1 MKRFRDWGIFHKII
15 SATLLSW
22 LLLVGISVFLLTPY
36 LRTLIMNEREE
47 TVRAIVQQATS
58 RMKWYQDQ
66 VDRGLVTREEAQR
79 RTMQELSAA
88 RYQGTNYIWI
98 NDLTPR
104 MVMHPL
110 KPELNGKD
118 LGQFKDPAGKLLFM
132 EMVRACNE
140 KGQGFVSYRWPKGA
154 NGAPEPKLSYVELF
168 RPWGW
173 VVGTGIYLDDVR
185 ATLLR
190 TQLYIGAGLIV
201 VLALTL
207 LLTWFIARSITHP
220 LRDMVKAVEA
230 IATGD
235 GDLSRSITCGRSD
248 ELGALAGNM
257 NIFIETLHAL
267 VASVLKVS
275 IDVVIGSS
283 RVHGMAKQIN
293 CNADDLAAQSVSVAT
308 ASEEMSAT
316 SQDIARSCAQ
326 AAQGGTTTSRV
337 ASDGAQVVN
346 ETVAGMHQIAKLV
359 RESATTVAGLG
370 RRSDQIGEIIG
381 TIEEIADQTNL
392 LALNAAIEAARA
404 GEQGRGFAVVADEVR
419 ALAERT
425 TRATKEIGAMIGA
438 IQAETRA
445 AVRSMEHGVSVVE
458 KGSEGAQLSGQALQD
473 IISRIEGVTGDL
485 AQIAT
490 AAEEQSATT
499 HEIAASVQRVTEIAR
514 DTSSETQRTTH
525 EANHL
530 LSMAEELMALLGKFK
545 IKEDTGLIISK
556 ARSAHMIFVGKI
568 KGHLDGTLKLD
579 PQALPTHLT
588 CAFGKWY
595 QSKGREDCGHSDLY
609 RQIDAPHAKVHEL
622 GKQAV
627 LACNSGDR
635 ARAAELCAEMV
646 AASQVLLGIL
656 EQLAGGGT
664 GRG

>member
-22 LLLVGISVFLLTPY
+22 LLPVAISVFLLTPY
-36 LRTLIMNEREE
+36 LRSLIMNEREE
-47 TVRAIVQQATS
+47 TVRALVQQATS
-58 RMKWYQDQ
+58 MMKGYQDQ
-66 VDRGLVTREEAQR
+66 VDRGSLTREEAQR
-79 RTMQELSAA
+79 RAIQEISAA
-88 RYQGTNYIWI
+88 RYQGTNYLWI

-118 LGQFKDPAGKLLFM
+118 LAQFKDPKGKLFFM

-140 KGQGFVSYRWPKGA
+140 NGKGFVSYRWPKGA
-154 NGAPEPKLSYVELF
+154 AGAPEPKLSYVELF

-185 ATLLR
+185 ATLWR
-190 TQLYIGAGLIV
+190 TQLYIGAGLLV

-207 LLTWFIARSITHP
+207 MLTWFIARSITLP
-220 LRDMVKAVEA
+220 LKEMVQAVEE
-230 IATGD
+230 IASGD
-235 GDLSRSITCGRSD
+235 GDLSRSIACGRSD
-248 ELGALAGNM
+248 ELGALARNM
-257 NIFIETLHAL
+257 NIFIETLHSL
-267 VASVLKVS
+267 VGSVLKVS
-275 IDVVIGSS
+275 IHVVIASS

-293 CNADDLAAQSVSVAT
+293 SNADDLAAQSVSVAT
-308 ASEEMSAT
+308 ASDEMSAT

-337 ASDGAQVVN
+337 ACDGAQVVN
-346 ETVAGMHQIAKLV
+346 ETVAGMHQIADLV
-359 RESATTVAGLG
+359 RESATTVTGLG

-425 TRATKEIGAMIGA
+425 TRATKEIGGMIGV
-438 IQAETRA
+438 IQGDTRA
-445 AVRSMEHGVSVVE
+445 AVRSMEHGVTVVE
-458 KGSEGAQLSGQALQD
+458 KGSQGAQLSGQALQD
-473 IISRIEGVTGDL
+473 IIARIDGVTGDL

-514 DTSSETQRTTH
+514 HTSAETQQTTH
-525 EANHL
+525 EANQL
-530 LSMAEELMALLGKFK
+530 LAMAEELMALLGKFK
-545 IKEDTGLIISK
+545 INEDAALVISR

-568 KGHLDGTLKLD
+568 KGHLDGTLRID

-595 QSKGREDCGHSDLY
+595 QSKGREDCGHSDLF

-627 LACNSGDR
+627 IACNNGDR
-635 ARAAELCAEMV
+635 VRAAQFCAEMV
-646 AASQVLLGIL
+646 AASELLLGIL
-656 EQLAGGGT
+656 ERLEGGCSA
-664 GRG
+664 

>member
-1 MKRFRDWGIFHKII
+1 MKRFRDWGIFQKII

-22 LLLVGISVFLLTPY
+22 LLLVAISVFLLTPY
-36 LRTLIMNEREE
+36 LRTLIMNERQA
-47 TVRAIVQQATS
+47 TVRAMVQQATS
-58 RMKWYQDQ
+58 RMKSYQDQ
-66 VDRGLVTREEAQR
+66 VDRGTLTREEAQR
-79 RTMQELSAA
+79 RTIQEISAA
-88 RYQGTNYIWI
+88 RYQGTNYLWI
-98 NDLTPR
+98 NDLSPR
-104 MVMHPL
+104 MVIHPL

-118 LGQFKDPAGKLLFM
+118 LGQFKDPAGKLLFV
-132 EMVRACNE
+132 EMVRACNDQ
-140 KGQGFVSYRWPKGA
+140 GSGFVSYQWPKSA
-154 NGAPEPKLSYVELF
+154 AGAPQPKLSYVELF

-173 VVGTGIYLDDVR
+173 VVGTGIYLDDVQ

-190 TQLYIGAGLIV
+190 TQLYIGTGLLA

-207 LLTWFIARSITHP
+207 LLTWLIARSITRP
-220 LRDMVKAVEA
+220 LHEMVQAVEA
-230 IATGD
+230 LASGD
-235 GDLSRSITCGRSD
+235 GDLSRNIAGGRSD

-257 NIFIETLHAL
+257 NIFIETLHTL
-267 VASVLKVS
+267 VANVLQVS
-275 IDVVIGSS
+275 INVVIGSS
-283 RVHGMAKQIN
+283 KVHGMAKQIN
-293 CNADDLAAQSVSVAT
+293 SNADDLAAQSVAVAT

-326 AAQGGTTTSRV
+326 AAQGGTTTTGV

-346 ETVAGMHQIAKLV
+346 ETVAGMHQIADLV
-359 RESATTVAGLG
+359 RQSATTVAGLG
-370 RRSDQIGEIIG
+370 QRSDQIGEIIG

-425 TRATKEIGAMIGA
+425 TKATKEIGAMIGA
-438 IQAETRA
+438 IQVETKA

-458 KGSEGAQLSGQALQD
+458 QGSHGAQRSGQALQD
-473 IISRIEGVTGDL
+473 IIASVEGVTGEL

-499 HEIAASVQRVTEIAR
+499 HEIAASVQRVTDIAR
-514 DTSSETQRTTH
+514 DTSTQTQRTTH

-530 LSMAEELMALLGKFK
+530 LTMAEELMALLGKFK
-545 IKEDTGLIISK
+545 INEDAALVISR

-568 KGHLDGTLKLD
+568 KGHLDGSIKVD

-595 QSKGREDCGHSDLY
+595 QSKGREDCGHSELY
-609 RQIDAPHAKVHEL
+609 RQIDPPHAKVHEL

-627 LACNSGDR
+627 IACNNGNMGK
-635 ARAAELCAEMV
+635 AAELCAEMV
-646 AASQVLLGIL
+646 DTSQVLLEIL
-656 EQLAGGGT
+656 EQLE
-664 GRG
+664 GRCGKG